1 MVFGEGQQSS
11 NKNTEKCRGMY
22 GRWKNGRI
30 KGNPNVSYR
39 ENGRMKGKKPL
50 HGRNTAEKQRTPTH
64 HRGTTDVCRG
74 KSVELLIRDA
84 EAAGSNPVASSGL
97 KHRES
102 LILLGFPSFFVFK
115 SALFFEN
122 S

>member
-39 ENGRMKGKKPL
+39 ENGRI
-50 HGRNTAEKQRTPTH
+50 HGEK
-64 HRGTTDVCRG
+64 RGTSGSGRRG
-74 KSVELLIRDA
+74 R
-84 EAAGSNPVASSGL
+84 
-97 KHRES
+97 
-102 LILLGFPSFFVFK
+102 ILLDKPVNLWVGRP
-115 SALFFEN
+115 LFFHFRLV
-122 S
+122 SMP